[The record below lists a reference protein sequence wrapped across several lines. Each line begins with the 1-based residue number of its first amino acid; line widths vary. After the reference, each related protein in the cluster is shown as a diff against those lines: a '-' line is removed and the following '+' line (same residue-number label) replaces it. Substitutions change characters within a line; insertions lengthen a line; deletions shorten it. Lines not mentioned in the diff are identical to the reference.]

1 MYFMVAPQTERQKRI
16 IVPSSNKNPDKIKYE
31 DVGGDGTLIAK
42 EIIMEFNEKC

>member
-16 IVPSSNKNPDKIKYE
+16 TVPTLNKNPKHIKYE
-31 DVGGDGTLIAK
+31 EVGGDGILIAK